1 MAPWRSVH
9 KLHYLTQTEIH
20 FVLTSGGHNAG
31 IVSEPGRPRRS
42 YQALTRAAGGKYVS
56 PDEWLQAAPQH
67 EGSWW
72 PEWVSWLQARS
83 SEPVHPPRMGAASR
97 GFKALCDAPGE
108 YVMEK

>member
-1 MAPWRSVH
+1 MIPILRQI
-9 KLHYLTQTEIH
+9 LRT
-20 FVLTSGGHNAG
+20 G
-31 IVSEPGRPRRS
+31 IVSEPGRPRRR
-42 YQALTRAAGGKYVS
+42 YQSLTRSAGGKYVS